1 MTKAALLDEIAGL
14 NRQLGAARSQG
25 LEDRAHVRDQ
35 VLHQPHRTWAK
46 MIRLLLPRMG
56 GGSASGGDSFDSECA
71 HGVTSCDACTDASST
86 RTREAEQLRGLLRE
100 WRQTPFFS
108 DEDDWKEWRNALAA
122 KVDAAL
128 GEEKP

>member
-56 GGSASGGDSFDSECA
+56 GGSRLVEIHSTARA
-71 HGVTSCDACTDASST
+71 ST
-86 RTREAEQLRGLLRE
+86 RQSRLRKGSK
-100 WRQTPFFS
+100 T
-108 DEDDWKEWRNALAA
+108 K
-122 KVDAAL
+122 
-128 GEEKP
+128 

>member
-86 RTREAEQLRGLLRE
+86 RTREAYAAGRVAGLRE
-100 WRQTPFFS
+100 AAAAVRP
-108 DEDDWKEWRNALAA
+108 AL
-122 KVDAAL
+122 
-128 GEEKP
+128 EEKP